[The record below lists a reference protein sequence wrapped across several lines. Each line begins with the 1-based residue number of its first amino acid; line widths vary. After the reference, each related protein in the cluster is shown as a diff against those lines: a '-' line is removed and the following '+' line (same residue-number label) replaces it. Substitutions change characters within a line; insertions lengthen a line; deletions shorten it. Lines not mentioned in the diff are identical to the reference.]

1 MNLYSFSVFLHV
13 LAAIFGVGPLAVLAI
28 ASSGPAPAIP
38 VARFL
43 QLLRLVGVGLGA
55 ILLTGILIVAQTHGA
70 FGRTGW
76 VRVSFGLLLVIGALQ
91 SIVRRRVKRSEGAT
105 LPRGLSPLLWTM
117 CALVAVITY
126 LMEAKPW

>member
-1 MNLYSFSVFLHV
+1 MTT
-13 LAAIFGVGPLAVLAI
+13 
-28 ASSGPAPAIP
+28 PAPAIP
-38 VARFL
+38 VARFS

-55 ILLTGILIVAQTHGA
+55 MLVTGILIVAQTHGA

-91 SIVRRRVKRSEGAT
+91 SIVRRRVKRSEGDT